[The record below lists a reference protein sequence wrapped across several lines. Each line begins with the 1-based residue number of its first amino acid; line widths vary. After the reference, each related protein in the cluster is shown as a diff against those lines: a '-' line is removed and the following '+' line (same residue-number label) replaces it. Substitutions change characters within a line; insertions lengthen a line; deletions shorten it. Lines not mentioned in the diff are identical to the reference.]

1 MNTEL
6 NLLDRQLTLQRWPLA
21 QKNRTLQA
29 WDSADEY
36 LIQHVEAQQLL
47 NPQSR
52 ILLINDSF
60 GALTCWFAG
69 HQVFNLSDS
78 YVAHQAAKHNYQQ
91 NAHATLEDEHLL
103 GSLDDLPQDIDL
115 VLIKVPKNNGF
126 LEHILSQIGRFLAPD
141 TQVIASGK
149 TNDIHNSTLKFF
161 ERYIGSTTTSLAKKK
176 SRLIFATLS
185 QSQQTNT
192 ASPKQPKKWALEGT
206 DLTIVNHANVFSR
219 DSLDIGA
226 RLLLSNLPKDTNGL
240 SVVDLGCG
248 NGVVGLSLLNQS
260 PLAKVLFV
268 DESYMAVASAQDS
281 VTENVPDKV
290 EQCRFVVDDCL
301 TRQASESVDLVVN
314 NPPFHQQQAVTDH
327 IAWQMF
333 KDALRVLKPGGQL
346 LIVGNQSLAY
356 HIKLKRLF
364 GNCKTVDANKKFTI
378 LSSIKT
384 SAKKG

>member
-36 LIQHVEAQQLL
+36 LIQHVEEQQWL

-52 ILLINDSF
+52 ILLINDAF

-78 YVAHQAAKHNYQQ
+78 YVAHQAVRHNYQE
-91 NAHATLEDEHLL
+91 NAQTTLEDEHLL
-103 GSLDDLPQDIDL
+103 GSMDDLPQDIDL

-126 LEHILSQIGRFLAPD
+126 LEHVLSQINRFLPEG
-141 TQVIASGK
+141 TKVIAAGK
-149 TNDIHNSTLKFF
+149 TTDIHSSTLKFF
-161 ERYIGSTTTSLAKKK
+161 ERFIGPTTTSLAKKK

-185 QSQQTNT
+185 QSHQDNT
-192 ASPKQPKKWALEGT
+192 ADPKQPKKWALEGT

-260 PLAKVLFV
+260 PQTKVLFV

-281 VTENVPDKV
+281 VALNVPDKV

-301 TRQASESVDLVVN
+301 TRQASDSVDLVVN
-314 NPPFHQQQAVTDH
+314 NPPFHQQQA
-327 IAWQMF
+327 
-333 KDALRVLKPGGQL
+333 
-346 LIVGNQSLAY
+346 
-356 HIKLKRLF
+356 
-364 GNCKTVDANKKFTI
+364 
-378 LSSIKT
+378 
-384 SAKKG
+384 